1 MNDISRPEPAP
12 PIDQVM
18 PEPPL
23 GLADTHLGQDPSRRE
38 RRGLPREHI
47 GWPTTCTN
55 ADGLSWKALIVDCS
69 LGGLGLSECP
79 PLHIDE
85 VIAVDVGSVGCFRCR
100 VAWSDGSR
108 CGVQFI
114 PDPAEPSDGEQSALA
129 DGLTAAAEKSA
140 ALSRAVRSTAPPS
153 TLRGRFER
161 LAAALL
167 AVRSPCPPE

>member
-18 PEPPL
+18 PDPFP
-23 GLADTHLGQDPSRRE
+23 GLADTHLGQVPGLLE
-38 RRGLPREHI
+38 RRGLPRERI

-55 ADGLSWKALIVDCS
+55 ADGFSWKALIIDCS

-85 VIAVDVGSVGCFRCR
+85 EIEVDVGSVGCFRCR

-114 PDPAEPSDGEQSALA
+114 PDPDAPSDGEQSALA
-129 DGLTAAAEKSA
+129 DGLSEAAEKSTA
-140 ALSRAVRSTAPPS
+140 SSRAVRSTAPPS
-153 TLRGRFER
+153 TLRVRFER
-161 LAAALL
+161 LAAALI